1 MSLCILIPTINRKDL
16 LMEAMDW
23 YSTNIRQ
30 TEIIILDNG
39 KQGIAS
45 AVPNIKVFESNYNK
59 GVAGSWNW
67 LIEKAIAK
75 GHTHFLVLNDDI
87 ILKRYVS
94 EIQQIIDRYDEMTF
108 HRPRPFYNWSAFILN
123 KTIWDKV
130 GKFDES
136 FVKCF
141 FEDNDYEYR
150 MKLAGVNINYEDG
163 LNAQVYRNSQTIERQ
178 PLLGGYIENREYYI
192 RKWGGVPNEEIY
204 KTPFGE

>member
-1 MSLCILIPTINRKDL
+1 
-16 LMEAMDW
+16 MEAMDW
-23 YSTNIRQ
+23 YSSNIRE

-45 AVPNIKVFESNYNK
+45 AVPSIKVFESNYNK

-67 LIEKAIAK
+67 LINKAIAE

-130 GKFDES
+130 GQFDES

-192 RKWGGVPNEEIY
+192 RKWGGVPNEEVY
-204 KTPFGE
+204 KTPFGL

>member
-1 MSLCILIPTINRKDL
+1 
-16 LMEAMDW
+16 MEAMDW
-23 YSTNIRQ
+23 YSSNIRE

-45 AVPNIKVFESNYNK
+45 AVPSIKVFESNYNK

-67 LIEKAIAK
+67 LINKAIAE

-130 GKFDES
+130 GQFDES

-163 LNAQVYRNSQTIERQ
+163 LNAQVYRNSQTIERH

-192 RKWGGVPNEEIY
+192 RKWGGVPNEEVY
-204 KTPFGE
+204 KTPFGL

>member
-23 YSTNIRQ
+23 YSSNIRE

-45 AVPNIKVFESNYNK
+45 AVPSIKVFESNYNK

-67 LIEKAIAK
+67 LINKAIAK

-130 GKFDES
+130 GQFDES

-192 RKWGGVPNEEIY
+192 RKWGGVPNEEVY
-204 KTPFGE
+204 KTPFGQ